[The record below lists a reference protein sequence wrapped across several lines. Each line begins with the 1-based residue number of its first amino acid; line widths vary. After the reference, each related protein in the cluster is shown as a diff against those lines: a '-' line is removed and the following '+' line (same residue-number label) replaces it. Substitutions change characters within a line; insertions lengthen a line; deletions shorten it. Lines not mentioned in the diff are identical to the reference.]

1 MNIAWFTGQ
10 KLSISF
16 PPIAMGHSVLF
27 HKTQGCSPW
36 DSALK
41 NSATNPHLSAAIA
54 ELSQAVANNTIIHK
68 KLIPNEK

>member
-1 MNIAWFTGQ
+1 
-10 KLSISF
+10 
-16 PPIAMGHSVLF
+16 MGHSSVLF